1 MNPLAT
7 ALNAYARVMHV
18 LAHALVSHVLV
29 LVQVEVSAEK

>member
-18 LAHALVSHVLV
+18 PARALAFHVLV
-29 LVQVEVSAEK
+29 LVRVEVSAEK